1 MTFMS
6 TETDMA
12 GAAVDQTA
20 APALRHTRT
29 RNGVFTAGL
38 ALSIAVLAGFIL
50 LCIYLVL
57 ARGLPNLWT
66 SLTSPEIRFAIRLSL
81 LTSLASTAL
90 CVVIGVPV
98 AYGMS
103 RLHVWGK
110 GIVTAVLDIPLALP
124 PIVAG
129 VSLLLLF
136 GTTSFGDWLASVGL
150 KFVFTVQGIV
160 LAQFFV
166 NIPYMLRVM
175 RGAFDDVDPRLE
187 FVARTLGCSR
197 GQSFVRVTLPLA
209 KNGLIAAAI
218 ITWARALGEFGAALM
233 LAGAT
238 RLKTETLPVSLYLN
252 MGCGDLALALAAAS
266 ILILISLSSL
276 FVFEALGGSPMVL
289 SRTKGGQ
296 R

>member
-1 MTFMS
+1 M
-6 TETDMA
+6 
-12 GAAVDQTA
+12 
-20 APALRHTRT
+20 
-29 RNGVFTAGL
+29 
-38 ALSIAVLAGFIL
+38 
-50 LCIYLVL
+50 VL
-57 ARGLPNLWT
+57 ARGLPNLWAGL
-66 SLTSPEIRFAIRLSL
+66 SSPEIRFAIRLSL
-81 LTSLASTAL
+81 LTSLASTSL
-90 CVVIGVPV
+90 CVAIGVPV

-103 RLHVWGK
+103 RLHMRGK
-110 GIVTAVLDIPLALP
+110 GIVTALLDIPLALP

-129 VSLLLLF
+129 VALLLLF
-136 GTTSFGDWLASVGL
+136 GTTSAGQWLADMGL
-150 KFVFTVQGIV
+150 KLVFTVQGIV

-175 RGAFDDVDPRLE
+175 RGTFDDVDPRLE

-197 GQSFVRVTLPLA
+197 PQAFFRVTLPLA

-252 MGCGDLALALAAAS
+252 MGVGDLELALAAAS
-266 ILILISLSSL
+266 ILILISLVSL

-289 SRTKGGQ
+289 SRTKGG
-296 R
+296 RT